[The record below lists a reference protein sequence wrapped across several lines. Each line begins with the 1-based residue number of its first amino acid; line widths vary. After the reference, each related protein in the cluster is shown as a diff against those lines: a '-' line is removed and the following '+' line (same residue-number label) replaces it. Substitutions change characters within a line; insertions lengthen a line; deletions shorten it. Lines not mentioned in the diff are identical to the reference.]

1 MLRSE
6 SIGATDYVLTY
17 MHLQY
22 CPEDDYGSLPNALE
36 GKGLEVILVFF
47 DLKSDWPK
55 RGYLRER
62 TGGVRMVNELRTNGL
77 RPTPGP
83 PTLI

>member
-1 MLRSE
+1 M
-6 SIGATDYVLTY
+6 D
-17 MHLQY
+17 QY
-22 CPEDDYGSLPNALE
+22 CPEDDYGSPPNALE

-47 DLKSDWPK
+47 DLKSDWSK

-77 RPTPGP
+77 RATPGP